1 MMFRWAPPE
10 DVPQPIEDVNGEP
23 NLTKLDLAA
32 EAYYRDGN
40 LPSGMIFSGGQGVRV
55 TPDVWFICVRVERV
69 NQDPEWFIYPYA
81 SSEIPGWTGTNP
93 AFDVPPPSAEDIA
106 RGLAA
111 QGHTVFL
118 RKYSGFATTYSK
130 TAQTI
135 TL

>member
-1 MMFRWAPPE
+1 MFRWNPPG

-40 LPSGMIFSGGQGVRV
+40 LPRVSVHVPGQGGVLL
-55 TPDVWFICVRVERV
+55 TPDLWMICVRVERV
-69 NQDPEWFIYPYA
+69 NQDPEWLLYPYTSTENPDWT
-81 SSEIPGWTGTNP
+81 SSSST
-93 AFDVPPPSAEDIA
+93 FDVPPPSAEDIA

-118 RKYSGFATTYSK
+118 RKYSDFATTYSK